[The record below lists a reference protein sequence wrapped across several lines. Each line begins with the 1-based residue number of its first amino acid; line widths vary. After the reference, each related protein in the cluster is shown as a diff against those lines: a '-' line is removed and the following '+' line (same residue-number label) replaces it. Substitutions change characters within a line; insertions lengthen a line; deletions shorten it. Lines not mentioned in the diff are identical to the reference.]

1 MKQRFRYEIVSRP
14 WLRWSD
20 AERRARVAELRE
32 VGALCLHPFPEYQL
46 FLGTREELSDK
57 LLIEARGPGGR
68 LEGFCSAVLLD
79 VPGVGEVLHLGLTCV
94 RPEARGAALTHSLS
108 SRLVLRYLLRG
119 PPWRR
124 VYVTNVAAVLSSLGN
139 FAVNLTGAY
148 PSPFFRGPVPA
159 PYLEIARAF
168 DRRYRAKAH
177 IQPQAEW
184 DEAAFVF
191 RGSGRGTAF
200 QKEAGDARYHHR
212 DPELNRFYQQRL
224 HFEDGD
230 EMLQVG
236 TISLFDLA
244 RYFAGGWRRG
254 RRRKV
259 SRESRPK
266 GMSQMVATTVEN
278 ALHPMGVPLA
288 LKRFNEP

>member
-1 MKQRFRYEIVSRP
+1 VKRRFRYEIVFRP
-14 WLRWSD
+14 GLRWSES
-20 AERRARVAELRE
+20 ERRSRVAQLRE
-32 VGALCLHPFPEYQL
+32 VGALCLEPFPEYQL

-57 LLIEARGPGGR
+57 LLIEARGPDGS
-68 LEGFCSAVLLD
+68 LAGFCSAVLLD
-79 VPGVGEVLHLGLTCV
+79 VPGVGEILHLGLTCV

-108 SRLVLRYLLRG
+108 SRLVLRYLLQH

-139 FAVNLTGAY
+139 FAVNLVRAY
-148 PSPFFRGPVPA
+148 PSPSFEGPVPA
-159 PYLEIARAF
+159 AYLEIGRAF

-177 IQPQAEW
+177 VQPEARW

-200 QKEAGDARYHHR
+200 QKEADDVQYHHR

-224 HFEDGD
+224 RFEDGD

-236 TISLFDLA
+236 MLSLFDLA
-244 RYFAGGWRRG
+244 RYFARGWSRG
-254 RRRKV
+254 RARSGGRRPEPS
-259 SRESRPK
+259 SR
-266 GMSQMVATTVEN
+266 
-278 ALHPMGVPLA
+278 
-288 LKRFNEP
+288 